1 MYNIYSIGDGN
12 FLYTVFNAISLMC
25 YGESGSSFSSGLMR
39 IYSISAL
46 LGFLWLLVQNIMTQ
60 KPLNLGSYILAWI
73 IFTGLFVPKA
83 EVSIT
88 DLQTQQVR
96 QLDNVPLIVGVSG
109 NIISSVGKAITNQ
122 FENFFYNVGGLSSGD
137 ASLKNGGGYLGYL
150 SLIMNARR
158 KLEAETLWSD
168 IDARLCNNLSYCTVN
183 SKQSFQNYM
192 TDCGAY
198 LTRGLANVKESTIT
212 SFEKFKYTNP
222 NLHTVINIDPNVING
237 TYVCSVAWSKLNGVL
252 QQADVKNVFMSYL
265 TDNYKMEGE
274 EKSDTT
280 TRALTNEKNL
290 NNAIKFLTGGNGSST
305 AYDYVAMTALR
316 PLYNE
321 GIVRF
326 ESWGSESARAAIM
339 LKQAQQQR
347 DIQWGAE
354 QSMFENVMRPAITF
368 FEGFVYAIT
377 PLMPFFLFFGMGGLN
392 LIGKYFMLIMWV
404 QLWQP
409 CLAICNFYI
418 ETTVAQK
425 LSGDLI
431 NTALSS
437 YAGMDTALEEIQHW
451 VAIGGLLAASIPFLS
466 LFILTGSVYTF
477 NSIAGRMVGGD
488 FVNEKAVSPDVVQH
502 APMINN
508 SVGAVESNAS
518 GSGYA
523 VGSTPNYMTM
533 NLGSMVSSAKSS
545 ANNAVRS
552 SAINVGKTL
561 SDAYNSITNTSQQ
574 QAFMESVAN
583 NLQTQ
588 NSKQFQD
595 AYQFAKNYADSKGW
609 SFSNAETNAFASAL
623 MINQATSGSISIG
636 GMFKGFGING
646 SMARSNSDNKSNTNQ
661 NFNTDLNQASQNY
674 NDQVSKSK
682 AVSDGSSIASALGK
696 ATQATNQN
704 GVNYGYSSEK
714 GASISRSSQ
723 EAISTA
729 KSYSELNAMSSSM
742 ATSKSISSNKAAD
755 YISDKTYDD
764 YMNPYRIDSEL
775 TLSSEDRAKI
785 ENRADYIDGGS
796 IHGKKAALW
805 EHFAEKV
812 KSGDTTAF
820 KMLNGNFNNE
830 YGVNAEST
838 AQAHSGLKTQSSS
851 IDNEFNLRKNN
862 VLNNQGGIIGEVS
875 NNTSSLTNSVNNG
888 QNEVQET
895 LTQNES
901 KTKATGNDVTER
913 VWGNVEDSYD
923 NHVDNATSAGKTYEN
938 ANLDPY
944 TKRALGVAR
953 TWGYELDIHD
963 KNDKVIIDKLRYNV
977 CPSILSARGE
987 DIEMADQYQMTN
999 QNYQGHQ
1006 RIDFKGRKMDYKPT
1020 VDELPI
1026 YVKR

>member
-46 LGFLWLLVQNIMTQ
+46 LGFVWLLVQTIMTQ

-96 QLDNVPLIVGVSG
+96 QIDNVPLIVGVSG

-508 SVGAVESNAS
+508 SVGAQTWNATS
-518 GSGYA
+518 HGVS
-523 VGSTPNYMTM
+523 VGSESLFKNY
-533 NLGSMVSSAKSS
+533 NWSAISQQSVSSAQSVLNGQSSQFVGQYQRATSHTKSFKD
-545 ANNAVRS
+545 A
-552 SAINVGKTL
+552 K
-561 SDAYNSITNTSQQ
+561 AYNDSFTDGVRGNST
-574 QAFMESVAN
+574 QAV
-583 NLQTQ
+583 
-588 NSKQFQD
+588 QD
-595 AYQFAKNYADSKGW
+595 ARSFVTQWAEKNGFNLST
-609 SFSNAETNAFASAL
+609 AE
-623 MINQATSGSISIG
+623 INQATSQVMRNDSAAINANGSVSRSSKMKMLNAGAGVSGGVSGQKSIG
-636 GMFKGFGING
+636 SSHALGRN
-646 SMARSNSDNKSNTNQ
+646 
-661 NFNTDLNQASQNY
+661 LNQGDMTQLIADYGESGAKNKVY
-674 NDQVSKSK
+674 
-682 AVSDGSSIASALGK
+682 SDGSSYASELANIHQASDSK
-696 ATQATNQN
+696 AFDNA
-704 GVNYGYSSEK
+704 YGSGSN
-714 GASISRSSQ
+714 A
-723 EAISTA
+723 AISN
-729 KSYSELNAMSSSM
+729 SGSEVISSTKQFNQLASFSNNQSS
-742 ATSKSISSNKAAD
+742 TKSISSYQAASM
-755 YISDKTYDD
+755 ISDDELKILETKAKRDGTFGEVER
-764 YMNPYRIDSEL
+764 RII
-775 TLSSEDRAKI
+775 DRA
-785 ENRADYIDGGS
+785 EQLQAGGL
-796 IHGKKAALW
+796 GNEDMCKKAAYFEYYADKGDL
-805 EHFAEKV
+805 EEFAMLGGNYTEGSVTSSNAYQNSNLKTPDISKTTGVVNREMAQTNIYLSDREVGTNNKV
-812 KSGDTTAF
+812 NRDKNIAIDEINEFREQTAPKTNDNENTHNPVTTDAFGNTIYKQDSNGFDTTEPVR
-820 KMLNGNFNNE
+820 KGDNTIE
-830 YGVNAEST
+830 TVDEES
-838 AQAHSGLKTQSSS
+838 
-851 IDNEFNLRKNN
+851 R
-862 VLNNQGGIIGEVS
+862 
-875 NNTSSLTNSVNNG
+875 
-888 QNEVQET
+888 
-895 LTQNES
+895 
-901 KTKATGNDVTER
+901 
-913 VWGNVEDSYD
+913 
-923 NHVDNATSAGKTYEN
+923 DNAT
-938 ANLDPY
+938 
-944 TKRALGVAR
+944 
-953 TWGYELDIHD
+953 
-963 KNDKVIIDKLRYNV
+963 KL
-977 CPSILSARGE
+977 
-987 DIEMADQYQMTN
+987 
-999 QNYQGHQ
+999 QNGTQ
-1006 RIDFKGRKMDYKPT
+1006 K
-1020 VDELPI
+1020 EA
-1026 YVKR
+1026 

>member
-46 LGFLWLLVQNIMTQ
+46 LGFVWLLVQTIMTQ

-96 QLDNVPLIVGVSG
+96 QIDNVPLIVGVSG

-168 IDARLCNNLSYCTVN
+168 IDARLCNYLSYCTVK

-198 LTRGLANVKESTIT
+198 LTSGLANVKESTIT
-212 SFEKFKYTNP
+212 SFEKFKYT
-222 NLHTVINIDPNVING
+222 DPNVING

-274 EKSDTT
+274 EKLDTT

-377 PLMPFFLFFGMGGLN
+377 PLMPFFLFFGMGGLH

-508 SVGAVESNAS
+508 SVGAQTWNATS
-518 GSGYA
+518 HGVS
-523 VGSTPNYMTM
+523 VGSESLFKNY
-533 NLGSMVSSAKSS
+533 NWSAISQQSVSSAQSVLNGQSSQFVGQYQMATSHTKSFKDAKAYNDSFTDGVRGNSTQAVQDARSFVTQWAEKNGFNLSTAEINQVTSQVMRNDS
-545 ANNAVRS
+545 A
-552 SAINVGKTL
+552 AINANGSVSHSSKKLNAGVGISFGVSGQK
-561 SDAYNSITNTSQQ
+561 SIGSSH
-574 QAFMESVAN
+574 ALGR
-583 NLQTQ
+583 NLNQGDMTQ
-588 NSKQFQD
+588 LI
-595 AYQFAKNYADSKGW
+595 ADYGD
-609 SFSNAETNAFASAL
+609 
-623 MINQATSGSISIG
+623 SGS
-636 GMFKGFGING
+636 K
-646 SMARSNSDNKSNTNQ
+646 NKV
-661 NFNTDLNQASQNY
+661 Y
-674 NDQVSKSK
+674 
-682 AVSDGSSIASALGK
+682 SDGSSYASELANIHQASDSK
-696 ATQATNQN
+696 AFDTA
-704 GVNYGYSSEK
+704 YGAGSN
-714 GASISRSSQ
+714 A
-723 EAISTA
+723 AISN
-729 KSYSELNAMSSSM
+729 SGSEVISSTKQFNQLASFSNNQSS
-742 ATSKSISSNKAAD
+742 TKSISSYQAASM
-755 YISDKTYDD
+755 ISDDELNILEAKAKNEGTFGEVER
-764 YMNPYRIDSEL
+764 RII
-775 TLSSEDRAKI
+775 DRA
-785 ENRADYIDGGS
+785 EQLQAGGL
-796 IHGKKAALW
+796 GNEDMCKKAAYFEYYADKGDL
-805 EHFAEKV
+805 EVFAMLGGNYTEGSVTSSNAYQNSNLKTPDISKTTGVVNREMAQTNIYLSDREVGTNNKV
-812 KSGDTTAF
+812 NRDKNIAIDGINEFREQTAPKTNDNENTHNPVMTDAFGNTIYKQDSNGFDTT
-820 KMLNGNFNNE
+820 E
-830 YGVNAEST
+830 PV
-838 AQAHSGLKTQSSS
+838 
-851 IDNEFNLRKNN
+851 RKGDDTIET
-862 VLNNQGGIIGEVS
+862 VDEEV
-875 NNTSSLTNSVNNG
+875 
-888 QNEVQET
+888 
-895 LTQNES
+895 
-901 KTKATGNDVTER
+901 R
-913 VWGNVEDSYD
+913 
-923 NHVDNATSAGKTYEN
+923 DNATKFQKGTQKVNEN
-938 ANLDPY
+938 IKSIY
-944 TKRALGVAR
+944 
-953 TWGYELDIHD
+953 
-963 KNDKVIIDKLRYNV
+963 
-977 CPSILSARGE
+977 PS
-987 DIEMADQYQMTN
+987 
-999 QNYQGHQ
+999 
-1006 RIDFKGRKMDYKPT
+1006 
-1020 VDELPI
+1020 
-1026 YVKR
+1026 